1 LSISRGSVTN
11 IPRII
16 ARFPRDESLRQIRSL
31 GTFLSARYSL
41 PLAPIVGEVN
51 VSLPLSPDP
60 RTSESERVSN
70 ASAD

>member
-11 IPRII
+11 IPRFI
-16 ARFPRDESLRQIRSL
+16 ALFSHHEALRQIRSL

-41 PLAPIVGEVN
+41 PLAPIVGVVN

-60 RTSESERVSN
+60 QTGERVGN

>member
-1 LSISRGSVTN
+1 LSISHGSVTN
-11 IPRII
+11 IPSIF
-16 ARFPRDESLRQIRSL
+16 ARFPHQQPLRQIRWL

-41 PLAPIVGEVN
+41 PLAPTVGVVN

-60 RTSESERVSN
+60 QTGERVGN